1 MSGRLR
7 EWLPLS
13 AATGPRVRE
22 ALEGAVDAW
31 SKTWFAGA
39 RGLLT
44 SVAPHPAGAPGA
56 AGGWLLYADT
66 AAVPADGPDAVRVA
80 GLAVG
85 AAPENLILSEP
96 DRDIIG
102 RLATTILA
110 DLAARLAASLGR
122 PSTDGTAPIPIA
134 DPLEGDAGIVLR
146 VADAGGR
153 TLAQAALPLAALVP
167 FLKARIP
174 VRAAPDLA
182 RIDGSIGRTVTRL
195 DIRLGDTRLS
205 LGDLSGLAA
214 GDVLVLD
221 REIEAGARVA
231 LGSAHSQPFARGAL
245 ETDRGTT
252 RLTLAHESRD
262 T

>member
-7 EWLPLS
+7 EWLPLN
-13 AATGPRVRE
+13 AATGPRVRD
-22 ALEGAVDAW
+22 ALEGAVDTW
-31 SKTWFAGA
+31 SRTWFAGA

-44 SVAPHPAGAPGA
+44 SVAPHPSGAPEA
-56 AGGWLLYADT
+56 AGGWLLYDDIV
-66 AAVPADGPDAVRVA
+66 AVPADGPDAIRLA
-80 GLAVG
+80 GLALGV
-85 AAPENLILSEP
+85 APESLVLSEP

-102 RLATTILA
+102 RLAATILA
-110 DLAARLAASLGR
+110 DLAAALAASLER
-122 PSTDGTAPIPIA
+122 PPSGGAAPTPTA

-146 VADAGGR
+146 VADASGR

-174 VRAAPDLA
+174 ARPAPDLPHL
-182 RIDGSIGRTVTRL
+182 DGPVGRTLTRL

-205 LGDLSGLAA
+205 LGDLTGLAA

-231 LGSAHSQPFARGAL
+231 LGSAHGQPFARGAF

-252 RLTLAHESRD
+252 RLTLAHEIRD
-262 T
+262 A